1 MVAFRDLLL
10 FQDALCKL
18 ILNIE
23 DEFYFLLLND
33 AL

>member
-1 MVAFRDLLL
+1 MVAFRDL

-23 DEFYFLLLND
+23 DEFYFLLLN
-33 AL
+33 ATL